1 VIRASDTAAGVRCPE
16 CGAEAGDPYCYTLS
30 EEPTGYHAARRKAA
44 EVMRLTRREQ
54 ARQARAKRA
63 AERSTEQALRA
74 RLAELERENRNL
86 RAALSA
92 IADVVTVA
100 NRPAGAGEEEK

>member
-1 VIRASDTAAGVRCPE
+1 VIRSITPASVRCEE
-16 CGAEAGDPYCYTLS
+16 CGAEAGDPSCYTRDD
-30 EEPTGYHAARRKAA
+30 EPTGYHAARRKAA
-44 EVMRLTRREQ
+44 EVVRLTRREQ

-74 RLAELERENRNL
+74 RLAELERDNRNL

-100 NRPAGAGEEEK
+100 NRPAGTGEEER

>member
-1 VIRASDTAAGVRCPE
+1 MHQSTTPSSVRCPE

-44 EVMRLTRREQ
+44 EVVRLTRREQ

-74 RLAELERENRNL
+74 RLAELEREARHL

-92 IADVVTVA
+92 IADLVTAA
-100 NRPAGAGEEEK
+100 NKPQGRGEEER